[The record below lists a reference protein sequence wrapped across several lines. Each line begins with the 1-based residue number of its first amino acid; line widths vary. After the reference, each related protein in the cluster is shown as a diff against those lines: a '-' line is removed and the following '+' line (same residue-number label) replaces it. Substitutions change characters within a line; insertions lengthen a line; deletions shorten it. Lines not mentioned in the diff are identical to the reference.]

1 MTSLTLEEFII
12 WELIINVIF
21 LFVALPLGG
30 YFMEKWA
37 CWRLG
42 LFKRN
47 GKTGGKQAAVKT
59 SSITPPSKR
68 K

>member
-12 WELIINVIF
+12 WELVINIIF

-42 LFKRN
+42 LFKR
-47 GKTGGKQAAVKT
+47 KPETGAAKT
-59 SSITPPSKR
+59 SKKAR
-68 K
+68 